1 MVDWTSSEAG
11 RNTFWATISCA
22 PRGSSHGQPLESL
35 ALPWALNPLTRGAI
49 SRLLVSASWVANVTF
64 KLPQTPRSHPLFHS
78 FTLHLRTVHH
88 LQAFLCSFCPFL
100 HAFLPPPLRRQRYDF
115 CVSTTLLLRGIAS
128 LYIELPGTVYY
139 LCITAFFRSSVLLR
153 SLLFLSGF
161 SRVGGISWGFTPFSV
176 LASLC

>member
-1 MVDWTSSEAG
+1 MVDLTSSEAG
-11 RNTFWATISCA
+11 RNTFWATLNRV

-35 ALPWALNPLTRGAI
+35 ALPWALNPLTRDTI
-49 SRLLVSASWVANVTF
+49 SRLLISASWVSNVTF

-78 FTLHLRTVHH
+78 FALRLRTVHH
-88 LQAFLCSFCPFL
+88 LQSFLCNFCPFL
-100 HAFLPPPLRRQRYDF
+100 RAFLPPPLRRQRYDF
-115 CVSTTLLLRGIAS
+115 CVSTTLLLRRIAS
-128 LYIELPGTVYY
+128 LYIEMLGSVYH

-161 SRVGGISWGFTPFSV
+161 SRVGGISWGFAPFSD